1 MNRNQ
6 ILLLVGLGV
15 ILGGLGYYFTSSR
28 RASFDTGR
36 DVREGQKLL
45 GDFPV
50 NDVTRVVV
58 RSRDGEVT
66 LIRSNGLWT
75 VPERAGYPAAF
86 TQVADLLRKL
96 WDLRAVQSQSVG
108 QSQWGRLDLLAPVK
122 DGPTNAATLIE
133 LHDKDGK
140 PVRSLLLGKQQMR
153 DSGGQFGG
161 FPVGRWLALPDNK
174 ETVFVASETFSEV
187 APKPENWLNKDFF
200 KVEKLTGLL
209 LVSTNADG
217 SWSLVRTNETA
228 EWTLVDARLGEE
240 LDKSKVSG
248 LNWAFSS
255 PSFTDVFTKDDPA
268 VKDAFAAP
276 TVLQLATA
284 DSFRYEVKVG
294 AQPDADSYWLAVA
307 AAADLPAQ
315 RAAPADEKPEDKEA
329 AEKAWKEAQDKLKAK
344 LKQEQA
350 LAGWVFKT
358 PKWTVDS
365 VLKDRA
371 SLLSTNAPTALPPP
385 PAAATDVP
393 AEVLPPLRAPGDPP
407 GN

>member
-45 GDFPV
+45 GNFPV
-50 NDVTRVVV
+50 NDVVRVVL
-58 RSRDGEVT
+58 RSRDGDVT
-66 LIRSNGLWT
+66 LYRTNGLW
-75 VPERAGYPAAF
+75 VVADRAGYPAAF

-96 WDLRAVQSQSVG
+96 WDLRAVQTQQVG

-122 DGPTNAATLIE
+122 DGPTNSATLIE
-133 LHDKDGK
+133 LLDKEGR

-153 DSGGQFGG
+153 DTGGQFGG

-174 ETVFVASETFSEV
+174 ENVFVTSESFSEV
-187 APKPENWLNKDFF
+187 EPKPENWLNKDFF
-200 KVEKLTGLL
+200 KVEKLVGIQ
-209 LVSTNADG
+209 LVSTNADA
-217 SWSLVRTNETA
+217 SWSLLRTNDAA
-228 EWTLVDARLGEE
+228 EWTLADARSGEQ
-240 LDKSKVSG
+240 LDNAKVSG

-255 PSFTDVFTKDDPA
+255 PSFTDVHAKDDAA

-284 DSFRYEVKVG
+284 DGFRYELKVG

-307 AAADLPAQ
+307 AAAELPAQ
-315 RAAPADEKPEDKEA
+315 RAAPADEAPEAKEA

-350 LAGWVFKT
+350 LAGWVFKS

-365 VLKDRA
+365 VLKDRSA
-371 SLLSTNAPTALPPP
+371 LLATNT
-385 PAAATDVP
+385 PAAAVDIP
-393 AEVLPPLRAPGDPP
+393 AEVIPPLRPAGEAPEK
-407 GN
+407 